1 MKKRFLVIGLGRFG
15 VSLAETLYSEGGEV
29 IAVDEHAENVE
40 EIKDRVSHAVQLDG
54 TDLDALKSVGA
65 SGVDTAFIAIGENLE
80 ASVITTVVLKE
91 LGVKEIIVRAYTE
104 REKKILEMVGA
115 SRVLFVEQEMGRR
128 LAKACSGN
136 AILDYI
142 ELSPSHSLVQW
153 EVPEPLVGVS
163 LVDVNILGKWGLN
176 LFAIKKLGGIEGTF
190 RWGKEKDQLN
200 FVPSPDYVLEKGDIL
215 ILVGKNNDLT
225 RFTEQKESVFKGFG
239 QKKS

>member
-29 IAVDEHAENVE
+29 IAVDERSENIE

-54 TDLDALKSVGA
+54 TDIDALKSVGA
-65 SGVDTAFIAIGENLE
+65 EGVDSAFIAIGENLE
-80 ASVITTVVLKE
+80 ASIITTVVLKE
-91 LGVKEIIVRAYTE
+91 LGLKEIIVRAYTE
-104 REKKILEMVGA
+104 RDKRILEMVGA
-115 SRVLFVEQEMGRR
+115 SRVIFVEQEMGRR

-153 EVPEPLVGVS
+153 EVPESLVGSS
-163 LVDVNILGKWGLN
+163 LEDLSISGKWGLN
-176 LFAIKKLGGIEGTF
+176 LFAIKKLGSTEGTF
-190 RWGKEKDQLN
+190 RWGREKEQLN
-200 FVPSPDYVLEKGDIL
+200 FVPSPDYALEKGDIL
-215 ILVGKNNDLT
+215 ILVGKNNDLS
-225 RFTEQKESVFKGFG
+225 RFTEQKKSHFKGFG